1 MIQSKEFF
9 NYMSQDEII
18 RLRIM
23 DDIHN
28 YVLDDEDDEDEEGD
42 D

>member
-1 MIQSKEFF
+1 
-9 NYMSQDEII
+9 MSQDDII

-28 YVLDDEDDEDEEGD
+28 YVLDDEDDEDEEGGD
-42 D
+42 

>member
-9 NYMSQDEII
+9 NYMSQDDII

>member
-1 MIQSKEFF
+1 MIQSKELF
-9 NYMSQDEII
+9 NYTSRDEII
-18 RLRIM
+18 ALRIK

-28 YVLDDEDDEDEEGD
+28 YAIDDEDEEGD